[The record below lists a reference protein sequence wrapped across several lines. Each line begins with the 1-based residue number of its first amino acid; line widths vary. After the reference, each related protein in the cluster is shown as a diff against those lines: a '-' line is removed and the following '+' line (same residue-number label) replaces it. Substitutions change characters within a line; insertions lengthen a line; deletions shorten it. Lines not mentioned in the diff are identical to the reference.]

1 MAGPTFTVGVDITVT
16 VLLAA
21 AAAHG
26 VIPVVVNVRV
36 ATPLNAPGGVH
47 VAFKV
52 FASGVKVPPEGVL
65 QVAPVAPPP
74 MEPPKPVVVPP

>member
-26 VIPVVVNVRV
+26 VIPVVVNVSV
-36 ATPLNAPGGVH
+36 ATPLNVPGGVH
-47 VAFKV
+47 VAFNEL
-52 FASGVKVPPEGVL
+52 ASGVKVPPEEVL
-65 QVAPVAPPP
+65 QVPPVAPPLTA
-74 MEPPKPVVVPP
+74 PPSPTVVPP